1 MTSNRIQYYFLS
13 PTLFIF
19 IMSCGIFILSG
30 CTGMKNSVDEKPIW
44 ITERPIN
51 PNYYIGISGVSKS
64 EFPYNA
70 NEVAKENALNSLA
83 REIRVQV
90 NSTSLLST
98 LQVNKW
104 VEESFASNIE
114 STVAENLEGYNLID
128 EYETKD
134 EVFVYYRLSK
144 SEYARILENRKRVT
158 LGVAYGHYLDAS
170 RKHVEGEIS
179 VAIERYLIGLDQMSG
194 YLGELNPYTGEDGVE
209 FDLDRALFNGL
220 SDCISQLEI
229 SSTYDLDK
237 IDISLGTGYIG
248 EYSVKVTS
256 KGKDIGGVSLNYSYS
271 RGAIPVRGSTVTSGN
286 GEAIISMNG
295 FDPGT
300 TRSELIVEVNLA
312 SLRSILSSTSPL
324 VPLIKGM
331 KSTPLRIPIT
341 LESPKIRVIGDEMM
355 FGIQRGKVVLI
366 SALRAALSE
375 QGVEIVE
382 GSDIGSDALTL
393 RVYSDTRIGGEGS
406 GFYTAYL
413 NATLEL
419 LGTDQELVMQKN
431 IERIKGVQLDKERA
445 GEEAYRKAVKEIEG
459 RFIES
464 FIKALY
470 K

>member
-1 MTSNRIQYYFLS
+1 MTSYRFPYTFLS
-13 PTLFIF
+13 PVLFI
-19 IMSCGIFILSG
+19 IILSG
-30 CTGMKNSVDEKPIW
+30 CTGMKNAVEDTPIW
-44 ITERPIN
+44 TMERPIN
-51 PNYYIGISGVSKS
+51 PEFYIGISGVSKS

-70 NEVAKENALNSLA
+70 HEVARENALNSLA
-83 REIRVQV
+83 REIRVKV

-104 VEESFASNIE
+104 VEESFASSIE
-114 STVAENLEGYNLID
+114 STVAENLEGYNLMG
-128 EYETKD
+128 EYENKE

-144 SEYARILENRKRVT
+144 SVYAQILENRKRAT

-170 RKHVEGEIS
+170 RKHEDGEIS
-179 VAIERYLIGLDQMSG
+179 VAIERYLIGLDHMSG
-194 YLGELNPYTGEDGVE
+194 YLGELNPYTGENGVE
-209 FDLDRALFNGL
+209 FGLDRALFNGL

-229 SSTYDLDK
+229 SSTDDLTQ
-237 IDISLGTGYIG
+237 IEISLRSGYRG
-248 EYSVKVTS
+248 EYTVQVSS
-256 KGKDIGGVSLNYSYS
+256 QGKNIGGIALNYSYS

-300 TRSELIVEVNLA
+300 TRSELIVEVNLT

-324 VPLIKGM
+324 APLVKGL

-341 LESPKIRVIGDEMM
+341 LESPKIRVTGDEMM
-355 FGIQRGKVVLI
+355 FGEKRGKGGLI

-375 QGVEIVE
+375 QGVEISE
-382 GSDIGSDALTL
+382 GSDIGSDVLTL

-431 IERIKGVQLDKERA
+431 LKRIKGVQLDKERA

-464 FIKALY
+464 FVKALY